1 MELQIWRGDWGL
13 PSIDPQ
19 CLAVITYC
27 KMCGFDVPMSACR
40 GDWNGKNLPVLTLA
54 ETEEYLTTPQNIIG
68 YLVYKEVQM
77 DEHLSPRETS
87 EITAITS
94 LITESLYTAIMFS
107 LWLEESNYQ
116 NVMLPYYRSVFKLPY
131 SFLKAAQ
138 MKRFVKCM
146 ILARYSLDDNV
157 ELPEIAAKVFESS
170 KRCLQILSTKLGNNQ
185 FIFGNVPSQLDAY
198 MFAHLS
204 LIRSCPMKS
213 QLKDDLGKLTNL
225 NDYTLRIHKKYY
237 PKLYRLYTPE
247 DMQERITSNQMLQQ
261 VASVS
266 AVVVL
271 AAVFIWFRSPN
282 RLLINEQRLR
292 EEDVQ

>member
-27 KMCGFDVPMSACR
+27 RMCGYDVPLATCK
-40 GDWNGKNLPVLTLA
+40 GDWNGNNLPVLTIV
-54 ETEEYLTTPQNIIG
+54 EKEEYLTTPQNIIG
-68 YLVYKEVQM
+68 YLVHQEVQM
-77 DEHLSPRETS
+77 DEHLSPKETS

-107 LWLEESNYQ
+107 LWLEEHNYQ
-116 NVMLPYYRSVFKLPY
+116 NLMLPYYRSVFKLPY
-131 SFLKAAQ
+131 SLLKAAQ
-138 MKRFVKCM
+138 MKRYVKCM

-157 ELPEIAAKVFESS
+157 ELSDIAAKVFESS
-170 KRCLQILSTKLGNNQ
+170 KRCLQILSTKLGSNQ

-198 MFAHLS
+198 IFAHLS
-204 LIRSCPMKS
+204 VIRASPIKS

-225 NDYTLRIHKKYY
+225 AEYTLRIHKKYY

-247 DMQERITSNQMLQQ
+247 NMQDRLMSSQMLQQ

-282 RLLINEQRLR
+282 RLLVNEQRLR
-292 EEDVQ
+292 E